1 MEKIIF
7 DQRPE
12 PGKGRNP
19 LDISGCPQRDHEP
32 RALFLSPLLGQVSGW
47 LTVPFLVLR
56 CERHDGQEQSVRRGD
71 RDGEDGQS

>member
-1 MEKIIF
+1 MF

-12 PGKGRNP
+12 TGKGRDP

-32 RALFLSPLLGQVSGW
+32 RALFLSPLLGQVFSW

-56 CERHDGQEQSVRRGD
+56 YERHDGQGQSVRRGKG
-71 RDGEDGQS
+71 DGEDGQS